1 MRYVTIVILAIA
13 FPLLQACA
21 GQEQEIAVQRLR
33 CEMRTA
39 PRGIDVAAP
48 RLSWEISGPQRHI
61 MQTAYQVLVASSPE
75 KLAAD
80 EGDLWN
86 SGKVSSGRSIHV
98 AYAGAPLRSRM
109 VCYWKVRTWTT
120 RGDSKW
126 SEPAQ
131 WSMGLLQPADWQATW
146 IGLDRAFP
154 WDSAHSKFSRLSARY
169 FRKTFDISAPVK
181 RATVYLAGL
190 GLHELYM
197 NGQRIGNSVLSP
209 APTDYTK
216 AVKYNTYDV
225 TAALQQGQNA
235 IGTILGNGRYFTM
248 RQNYKPHKIR
258 TFGYPKML
266 LQLEIEYAD
275 GRRHTIASDDTWKVT
290 ADGPIRTNNEYD
302 GEEYDATKEM
312 PGWSNTGFDDRH
324 WLQPEQVQPPGGR
337 LEAQLNEPMRVMQTL
352 RPVAIHELRPGVQ
365 ILDMGQNM
373 VGWLQIKVKG
383 KRGQKITLRFA
394 ETLQPDGSL
403 FTANLRDAKVTDVYT
418 LKGEGVES
426 WHPRFVY
433 HGFRYVEVSGYTE
446 PPSPDDFEGQ
456 VVYDDIPTTGAF
468 ETSDSTLNQV
478 YRNAYW
484 GIRGN
489 YKGMPVDCPQR
500 NERMPWLGDRT
511 TGAYGESFAFDNA
524 KLYAKWLD
532 DIAQAQTPEGAI
544 PDVAPAYW
552 RYYSDNMTWPGA
564 FILIADML
572 YTQFGDQQPIAKHYD
587 SMKRWLAYMRGRY
600 MKDFILTKDKYG
612 DWCVPPESLQLIHS
626 RDSTRRTD
634 GTLLATAYYYRLL
647 QVMQRFA
654 GLLHQPEDAAAFAD
668 LSQKIRT
675 AFNNKFLHPAEACYS
690 NNTITANLLPLY
702 FGMVPAEKRKAVF
715 ENMVHRILHTY
726 NGHISTGVIGTQWLM
741 RGLSRE
747 GRPDVA
753 FRLASNRDY
762 PSWGYM
768 VEQGATT
775 IWELWNGDKAAPNMN
790 SHNHVMLLGDL
801 LVWMYED
808 LAGIRSDSAHP
819 GFKRLIMKPVW
830 PQGLRFVK
838 ADYHTM
844 HGPVHS
850 EYQVSAE
857 ALSWKI
863 SIPGNTT
870 ALVYMPALE
879 ARQVMESGRPALKA
893 KGVKFLRMEGYN
905 AVFEIGSGDYVFK
918 TAWPEIRKR

>member
-1 MRYVTIVILAIA
+1 MRYFFIAILTIA
-13 FPLLQACA
+13 FPLLHVRTGLA
-21 GQEQEIAVQRLR
+21 QEITVQHLR
-33 CEMRTA
+33 CEMLVN
-39 PRGIDVAAP
+39 PRGIDVRTP
-48 RLSWEISGPQRHI
+48 RLSWEISGAQRHI
-61 MQTAYQVLVASSPE
+61 LQTAYQVLVASSPG
-75 KLAAD
+75 KLAAG

-86 SGKVSSGRSIHV
+86 SGKVSSGQSIHV
-98 AYAGAPLRSRM
+98 VYAGAPLRSR
-109 VCYWKVRTWTT
+109 VACYWKVRTWTT
-120 RGDSKW
+120 QGASAW

-131 WSMGLLQPADWQATW
+131 WSMGLLQPADWQAAW

-169 FRKTFDISAPVK
+169 FRKTFALSAPIRK
-181 RATVYLAGL
+181 ATVYLAGL

-197 NGQRIGNSVLSP
+197 NGQRIGNRVLSP
-209 APTDYTK
+209 APTDYTR

-225 TAALQQGQNA
+225 THALQQGQNA
-235 IGTILGNGRYFTM
+235 MGAILGNGRYFTM

-275 GRRHTIASDDTWKVT
+275 GRRQTIASDDTWKVT
-290 ADGPIRTNNEYD
+290 ADGPIRSNNEYD
-302 GEEYDATKEM
+302 GEEYDATREM
-312 PGWSNTGFDDRH
+312 PGWNNTGFDDSH
-324 WLQPEQVQPPGGR
+324 WLQPERVQPPGGR
-337 LEAQLNEPMRVMQTL
+337 VEAQLNEPMRVMQTL
-352 RPVAIHELRPGVQ
+352 RPVAIHKLHPGVH

-373 VGWLQIKVKG
+373 VGWLQLKVKG

-418 LKGEGVES
+418 LKGEGVET

-446 PPSPDDFEGQ
+446 PPSLDDFEGQ
-456 VVYDDIPTTGAF
+456 VVYDDIATTGAF

-478 YRNAYW
+478 YRNAYQ

-511 TGAYGESFAFDNA
+511 TGAYGESFVFDNA

-572 YTQFGDQQPIAKHYD
+572 YTQFGDQRPIAKHYD
-587 SMKRWLAYMRGRY
+587 DMKRWLAYMRGKY

-612 DWCVPPESLQLIHS
+612 DWCVPPESLQMIHS

-647 QVMQRFA
+647 QVMERFA
-654 GLLHQPEDAAAFAD
+654 GLLQRPEDAAAFAD
-668 LSQKIRT
+668 LSGKIKT
-675 AFNNKFLHPAEACYS
+675 AFNKKFLHAAEAYYS

-702 FGMVPAEKRKAVF
+702 FDMVPAEKREAVF
-715 ENMVHRILHTY
+715 ENMVHRILYTY
-726 NGHISTGVIGTQWLM
+726 KGHISTGVIGTQWLM

-808 LAGIRSDSAHP
+808 LAGIHSDAAHP
-819 GFKRLIMKPVW
+819 GFKRLIMKPVL
-830 PQGLRFVK
+830 PQGLHFVK
-838 ADYHTM
+838 AGYRTM
-844 HGPVHS
+844 HGAVHS
-850 EYQVSAE
+850 EWRKADGRFT
-857 ALSWKI
+857 WKI
-863 SIPGNTT
+863 SVPGNTT
-870 ALVYMPALE
+870 AQVYVAAVSPA
-879 ARQVMESGRPALKA
+879 QVMESGKPALQA

-905 AVFEIGSGDYVFK
+905 AVFEIGSGDYVFE
-918 TAWPEIRKR
+918 TTWPEIRKR